1 MVLVTI
7 AYRGARRPS
16 LAAAAKLLGVRP
28 EDLDRR
34 FGVVVIDPEWRL
46 ASVRASAAA
55 LPADLAARG
64 AVGGPFADPKIGPFV
79 PPQR

>member
-16 LAAAAKLLGVRP
+16 LRAAARLLGVRP

-34 FGVVVIDPEWRL
+34 FGVVVIDPERRL
-46 ASVRASAAA
+46 ASVRAKASA
-55 LPADLAARG
+55 LPPDLAARG
-64 AVGGPFADPKIGPFV
+64 TVEGPFADPKIGAFG
-79 PPQR
+79 PPRR